1 MTLAKDHIS
10 GLIFLVV
17 SVTYGYYAQQIP
29 LLPGDEF
36 EPFNAQTL
44 PLALATLGVLLSI
57 ILIATAKRPSE
68 ADDTA
73 EKVRYQFSLVA
84 KLLALTSLYA
94 LALNGLG
101 FVLASILFLATG
113 YWLLGVRSVKL
124 LAVASIPFV
133 LVFWLVLT
141 QLLDIYL
148 APGQWLAWLGAN

>member
-1 MTLAKDHIS
+1 M
-10 GLIFLVV
+10 
-17 SVTYGYYAQQIP
+17 
-29 LLPGDEF
+29 
-36 EPFNAQTL
+36 